1 MASRAKKNDSS
12 RVSVSMVERVYRVLP
27 FCLVSV
33 LVFNLW
39 FVYGYVDREKSA
51 LVLEREKIMLGV
63 SNIYDKVY
71 TDISKDISSVNDF
84 VRRAVAGAVF
94 TGSVSNRSSFVS
106 SNSSSL
112 PSVPQS
118 STNSVPESAYRF
130 GDTVSADY
138 FVVCGAPFL
147 SFGGGSY
154 CGVGDDF
161 GFGVVERITRFVV
174 VCDGV
179 PFRLVPLS
187 EGVRSVVRNERMKPN
202 G

>member
-1 MASRAKKNDSS
+1 MAGRKKKDVAP

-27 FCLVSV
+27 FCLVLV

-39 FVYGYVDREKSA
+39 FVYGYVDREKNA

-63 SNIYDKVY
+63 SNIYDRVY
-71 TDISKDISSVNDF
+71 TDISRDIGSVNDF

-94 TGSVSNRSSFVS
+94 TGSVSNRSSFVLS
-106 SNSSSL
+106 
-112 PSVPQS
+112 PQS
-118 STNSVPESAYRF
+118 SSSVLSPSVTNSVPDSAYRF

-179 PFRLVPLS
+179 PFRLVPLA